1 MNKATGERNCI
12 VCGKKVGKNLVM
24 CDLCPRAYHTD
35 CLQPPLAK
43 VPRGKWYCPTCQA
56 KQPKK
61 RGSGRRSTTHPKSKD
76 AENSDQPPPATSPA
90 TPATM
95 AEDSNSAATTGAA
108 SPSVPPPAP
117 TTPNRKERGKKI
129 SKDLNPCRILLE
141 DLESHDEA
149 WPFLLPVNTKQFP
162 TYRKII
168 KTPMDLSTIKKKL
181 QDAQY
186 KSREEFCADVRLIFN
201 NCETFNED
209 DSPVGKAGHSMRS
222 FFETRWGELNGSHPK
237 AIITP
242 PS

>member
-1 MNKATGERNCI
+1 MYIGPVLRKTRCFTRHGSE
-12 VCGKKVGKNLVM
+12 KV
-24 CDLCPRAYHTD
+24 DSLCFMGLLSTVLLTLLAFQDMVLMLWQLEVHFSNRSLY
-35 CLQPPLAK
+35 LQLTFND
-43 VPRGKWYCPTCQA
+43 VQFILNHR
-56 KQPKK
+56 
-61 RGSGRRSTTHPKSKD
+61 
-76 AENSDQPPPATSPA
+76 SPA

-181 QDAQY
+181 QDAQWVAIML
-186 KSREEFCADVRLIFN
+186 SFINSLHILFPHIVL
-201 NCETFNED
+201 
-209 DSPVGKAGHSMRS
+209 VSM
-222 FFETRWGELNGSHPK
+222 
-237 AIITP
+237 
-242 PS
+242 